1 MTDGELV
8 HQATNGLAS
17 AYGELAQRWS
27 ARVLAMCHART
38 GRRAIAE
45 ELAQET
51 LLRGFR
57 SLTSLESP
65 ERFGSWICG
74 IAHRVCLDWRKAKQ
88 TGQVTMEPSVSQQL
102 LSDSVAAH
110 ESVTQ
115 AEQRSELLAHV
126 EALPDELREV
136 LMIYYYDDLT
146 YQQLADQLNISV
158 AAVNARLARA
168 RTLLRTR
175 MGGDDE

>member
-8 HQATNGLAS
+8 HQATSGLAS

-57 SLTSLESP
+57 SLNSLESP
-65 ERFGSWICG
+65 ERFGAWICG
-74 IAHRVCLDWRKAKQ
+74 IAHRVCLDWRKARQ
-88 TGQVTMEPSVSQQL
+88 TAQVTMEPGVGQQL
-102 LSDSVAAH
+102 LSQSATADDAV
-110 ESVTQ
+110 VK
-115 AEQRSELLAHV
+115 AEQRTELIEQV
-126 EALPDELREV
+126 ESLPNELREV
-136 LMIYYYDDLT
+136 LLAYYYEDLT
-146 YQQLADQLNISV
+146 YQQLADQLQISV
-158 AAVNARLARA
+158 ATVNARLAKARA
-168 RTLLRTR
+168 FLRTR
-175 MGGDDE
+175 MGGRDD